1 MLQFVF
7 KASKF
12 AFWPFE
18 EYYEGMFNII
28 ILAVGKIKEKYFL
41 EACLEYLK
49 RLKPYAKI
57 SVHELRAESFG
68 ASDKARARKMEGE
81 RILEFIKK
89 QPLSEVLVLDEHG
102 QSFIS
107 IDFSKMLEKANRQ
120 VIFVIGGSLGLDK
133 EVLNKPWSKI
143 SLSSLTF
150 PHELARVV
158 LLEQVYRAATIAKG
172 KEYHY

>member
-1 MLQFVF
+1 
-7 KASKF
+7 
-12 AFWPFE
+12 
-18 EYYEGMFNII
+18 MFNII

-41 EACLEYLK
+41 EAGNEYLK

-57 SVHELRAESFG
+57 SVHELKAESFG
-68 ASDKARARKMEGE
+68 ASDQARTRKIEGE

-89 QPLSEVLVLDEHG
+89 QPLSEVLILDEHG
-102 QSFIS
+102 QSFVS
-107 IDFSKMLEKANRQ
+107 IDFSKMLENANRQ

-133 EVLNKPWSKI
+133 EVLKKSWTKV

-158 LLEQVYRAATIAKG
+158 LLEQIYRAAAIAKG
-172 KEYHY
+172 KEYHH